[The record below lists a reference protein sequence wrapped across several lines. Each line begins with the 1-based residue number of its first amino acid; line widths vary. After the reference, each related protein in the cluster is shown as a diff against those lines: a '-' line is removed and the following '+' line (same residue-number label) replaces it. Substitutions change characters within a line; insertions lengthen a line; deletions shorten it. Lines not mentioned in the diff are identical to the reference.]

1 MKKMVN
7 LFTIDHYDLRDLI
20 ADSRLPAIERDRI
33 GSIRHGRG
41 DRETAFRLGFR
52 LAGERNARAA
62 TLAADVMVLERE
74 IRSSYLNPD
83 DFGVTLELESGEKC
97 VGPVVLWDPE
107 KLRIQLRGYAH
118 WIDYS
123 EIKEHGSYNF

>member
-1 MKKMVN
+1 MRKMVN
-7 LFTIDHYDLRDLI
+7 LFTTDELELFRNPEFWRLDKNDRDWAQEI
-20 ADSRLPAIERDRI
+20 ASGKSDDR
-33 GSIRHGRG
+33 GM
-41 DRETAFRLGFR
+41 AFRLGFR

-97 VGPVVLWDPE
+97 VGSVKHWDPE
-107 KLRIQLRGYAH
+107 KLRIQLKLG
-118 WIDYS
+118 WINYS
-123 EIKEHGSYNF
+123 EIKSHGSYNI